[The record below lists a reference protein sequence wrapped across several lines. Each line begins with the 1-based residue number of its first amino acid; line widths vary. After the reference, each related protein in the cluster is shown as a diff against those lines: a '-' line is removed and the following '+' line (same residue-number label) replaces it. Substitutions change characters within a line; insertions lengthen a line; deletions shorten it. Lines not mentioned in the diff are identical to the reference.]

1 MIASVA
7 IMVLS
12 IVATGVE
19 QRDQLRFLPS
29 EAGWA
34 FWPLAA
40 KSALVSVSY
49 ADGGVMSLP
58 HFSHD
63 PSTRFPSRDAG
74 RGGMMNVQIAQGGRD
89 SRDDGAAARSDALMG
104 TPNKKTPVP
113 QTNTFS
119 TSPRLEQQPPATE
132 PPAPRGATPAPSAP
146 PR

>member
-1 MIASVA
+1 
-7 IMVLS
+7 
-12 IVATGVE
+12 
-19 QRDQLRFLPS
+19 
-29 EAGWA
+29 
-34 FWPLAA
+34 
-40 KSALVSVSY
+40 
-49 ADGGVMSLP
+49 MSFP

-74 RGGMMNVQIAQGGRD
+74 TGRNDERSNRTRRPRGP
-89 SRDDGAAARSDALMG
+89 RDDGAAARSDALMG

-119 TSPRLEQQPPATE
+119 TSPRLEEQPPATE